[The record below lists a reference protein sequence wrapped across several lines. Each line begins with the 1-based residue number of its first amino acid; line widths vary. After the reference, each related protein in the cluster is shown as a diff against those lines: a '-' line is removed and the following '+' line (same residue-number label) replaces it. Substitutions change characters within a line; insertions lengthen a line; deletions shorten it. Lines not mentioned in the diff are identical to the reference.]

1 MPGPRGV
8 PSPALQGLRLG
19 TSGTAGWDGVR
30 TASTLQIDHLPHPH
44 VSPRQALHSSP
55 TTQTVTAH
63 ATRPSPLASSQQRD
77 QLEVVP
83 RAQLELPGHANDAPY
98 TQHLLQPPKR
108 DYLSPNKRVP
118 PATDYYNTSNSD
130 LRQQLHCFAAKDGSS
145 AAATPHLNACAT
157 VTGNGG
163 TCMW

>member
-19 TSGTAGWDGVR
+19 TSGTAGWAGVR

-63 ATRPSPLASSQQRD
+63 ATRPSPLASSRQRD

-98 TQHLLQPPKR
+98 TGPVTTAKAGLSIAQQARATGYRLLQ
-108 DYLSPNKRVP
+108 YI
-118 PATDYYNTSNSD
+118 
-130 LRQQLHCFAAKDGSS
+130 
-145 AAATPHLNACAT
+145 
-157 VTGNGG
+157 
-163 TCMW
+163 